1 MYQYPNVNNTNCIN
15 NYYNGCTFNI
25 NPPRH
30 QKPQYQKKYCYT
42 EAEDDKEE
50 EEKIQKSNFN
60 IRMERHNGSNIYHI
74 KYTPGHRT
82 INIKI

>member
-1 MYQYPNVNNTNCIN
+1 MYQYPTINNTNCIN
-15 NYYNGCTFNI
+15 NFYNDCTFNI
-25 NPPRH
+25 QN

-74 KYTPGHRT
+74 KYRPGNRT